1 MSNRHTFLENLCQQK
16 NNWNNNPKNV
26 RTSNRNN
33 NDPTNQNNN
42 LGFRIEHFSLS
53 QYLRFGRM
61 VAIMVSTTVHL
72 KSPLIDAC

>member
-42 LGFRIEHFSLS
+42 LGFRIEHFSHFNIEGS
-53 QYLRFGRM
+53 GRM
-61 VAIMVSTTVHL
+61 VAITVSTTVHL